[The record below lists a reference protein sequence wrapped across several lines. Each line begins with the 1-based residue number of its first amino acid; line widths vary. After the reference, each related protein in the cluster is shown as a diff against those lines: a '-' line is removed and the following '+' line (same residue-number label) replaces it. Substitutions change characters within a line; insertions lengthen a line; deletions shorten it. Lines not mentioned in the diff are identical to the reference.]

1 MNKNTDKKQNRIVE
15 LFVEISLQKQWN
27 ENSLNK
33 ILRRYKDKN
42 GKILRN
48 DQLVKKFTTIKNRFS
63 QKQKEVIKKRIRLK
77 PTRTNSGVAVVT
89 VMTKPFYCPGNCIF
103 CPNDRSMPK
112 SYIASE
118 PGSQRALKMK
128 FDPYAQV
135 FNRLVA
141 LKNVGHNIE
150 KVEIIVLGGT
160 FSVYDGN
167 YKIWF
172 VKECFRAL
180 NRVKKSTKR
189 YVEPRDLP
197 EEKTDWEDL
206 EKEQVKNETAYCRNV
221 GFVVE
226 TRPDFLSVGELIYL
240 RRLGCTKIQI
250 GIQSLSEKVLR
261 ENETGRNNEDT
272 KKAFELLRLFGF
284 KIHGHWMPNLYL
296 STPKE
301 DVRGYRELFTEAY
314 CPDEM
319 KIYPTSVIPNTELY
333 DLYKE
338 GKFKPYDEKTLV
350 KVVGDCM
357 SSTPRYCRL
366 SRVIRDIPS
375 NEIAAGN
382 KKTNLRQ
389 IVEEYL
395 RKKSIK
401 LEDIRSREIKGEEI
415 TKEDIKLEKITY
427 KTSTGTEIFLSY
439 KTKRDDKICGFLRL
453 SLPKKKLS
461 KNHKLEELQNSSI
474 IREVHVYGKVVGI
487 DKKSN
492 EGESQHLG
500 LGKELIKL
508 AEDISK
514 KKGFNKISVISAI
527 GTREYYK
534 KLGFKKGE
542 LYMRFM
548 NPLKNK

>member
-1 MNKNTDKKQNRIVE
+1 MKITEKTKLKNLFANIALEKK
-15 LFVEISLQKQWN
+15 WD

-33 ILRRYKDKN
+33 ILRQYKKENGNLYKN
-42 GKILRN
+42 DELV
-48 DQLVKKFTTIKNRFS
+48 QLFEIAKKDIKKKDIS
-63 QKQKEVIKKRIRLK
+63 LIEKRIRLK

-89 VMTKPFYCPGNCIF
+89 VMTMPYYCPGNCIF

-118 PGSQRALKMK
+118 PGSQRALKMM

-135 FNRLVA
+135 YNRLVA
-141 LKNVGHNIE
+141 LKNIGHSIE

-160 FSVYDGN
+160 FSAYDGN

-172 VKECFRAL
+172 VKELFRAL
-180 NRVKKSTKR
+180 NRVKKSTKK
-189 YVEPRDLP
+189 YIQPRDFAM
-197 EEKTDWEDL
+197 EQTDWEDL

-221 GFVVE
+221 GLVLE
-226 TRPDFLSVGELIYL
+226 TRPDFLSKGELIYL
-240 RRLGCTKIQI
+240 RKLGATKIQI

-261 ENETGRNNEDT
+261 ENETGRDNEDT

-301 DVRGYRELFTEAY
+301 DIRGYKELFTDPY
-314 CPDEM
+314 HPDEM
-319 KIYPTSVIPNTELY
+319 KIYPTSVIPNTDLY
-333 DLYKE
+333 ELYKE
-338 GKFKPYDEKTLV
+338 GKYKPYDEETLV
-350 KVVGDCM
+350 KVVGECIAL
-357 SSTPRYCRL
+357 TPRYCRL

-375 NEIAAGN
+375 QEIAAGN

-389 IVEEYL
+389 IVEQYL
-395 RKKSIK
+395 EKKGIK
-401 LEDIRSREIKGEEI
+401 PEDIRSREIKGEEI
-415 TKEDIKLEKITY
+415 NKEDIKLEKITY

-439 KTKRDDKICGFLRL
+439 KTKKDDKICGFLRL
-453 SLPKKKLS
+453 SLPKKIISRKHPLD
-461 KNHKLEELQNSSI
+461 ELNDSSI

-487 DKKSN
+487 DKKSK

-514 KKGFNKISVISAI
+514 KRGYKKISVISAI

-534 KLGFKKGE
+534 KLGYKRND
-542 LYMRFM
+542 LYMYR
-548 NPLKNK
+548 PGR

>member
-1 MNKNTDKKQNRIVE
+1 MKITEKTKLKNLFANIALEKK
-15 LFVEISLQKQWN
+15 WD

-33 ILRRYKDKN
+33 ILRQYKKENGNLYKN
-42 GKILRN
+42 DELV
-48 DQLVKKFTTIKNRFS
+48 QLFEIVKKDIKKKDIS
-63 QKQKEVIKKRIRLK
+63 LIEKRIRLK

-89 VMTKPFYCPGNCIF
+89 VMTMPYYCPGNCIF

-118 PGSQRALKMK
+118 PGSQRALKMM

-135 FNRLVA
+135 YNRLVA
-141 LKNVGHNIE
+141 LKNIGHSIE

-160 FSVYDGN
+160 FSAYDGN

-172 VKECFRAL
+172 VKELFRAL
-180 NRVKKSTKR
+180 NRVKKSTKK
-189 YVEPRDLP
+189 YIQPR
-197 EEKTDWEDL
+197 EFAMEQTDWEDL

-221 GFVVE
+221 GLVLE
-226 TRPDFLSVGELIYL
+226 TRPDFLSKGELIYL
-240 RRLGCTKIQI
+240 RKLGATKIQI

-261 ENETGRNNEDT
+261 ENETGRDNEDT

-301 DVRGYRELFTEAY
+301 DIRGYKELFTDPY
-314 CPDEM
+314 HPDEM
-319 KIYPTSVIPNTELY
+319 KIYPTSVIPNTDLY
-333 DLYKE
+333 ELYKE
-338 GKFKPYDEKTLV
+338 GKYKPYDEKTLV
-350 KVVGDCM
+350 KVVGECIAL
-357 SSTPRYCRL
+357 TPRYCRL

-375 NEIAAGN
+375 QEIAAGN

-389 IVEEYL
+389 IVEQYL
-395 RKKSIK
+395 EKKGIK
-401 LEDIRSREIKGEEI
+401 PEDIRSREIKGEEI
-415 TKEDIKLEKITY
+415 NKEDIKLEKIEC
-427 KTSTGTEIFLSY
+427 KTSTSKEIFLSY
-439 KTKRDDKICGFLRL
+439 KTKKDDKICGFLRL
-453 SLPKKKLS
+453 SLPKKIISRKHPLD
-461 KNHKLEELQNSSI
+461 ELKDSSI

-487 DKKSN
+487 DKKSK

-514 KKGFNKISVISAI
+514 KKGYKKISVISAI

-534 KLGFKKGE
+534 KLGYKRND
-542 LYMRFM
+542 LYMYR
-548 NPLKNK
+548 PGR

>member
-1 MNKNTDKKQNRIVE
+1 MKITEKTKLKNLFENIALEKK
-15 LFVEISLQKQWN
+15 WN
-27 ENSLNK
+27 QNSLNK
-33 ILRRYKDKN
+33 ILRKYRKENGQLYK
-42 GKILRN
+42 N
-48 DQLVKKFTTIKNRFS
+48 DELVKLFEKVKGDIKKKDIS
-63 QKQKEVIKKRIRLK
+63 IVEKRIRLK

-89 VMTKPFYCPGNCIF
+89 VMTMPYYCPGNCIF

-118 PGSQRALKMK
+118 PGSQRALKMM

-135 FNRLVA
+135 YNRLVA
-141 LKNVGHNIE
+141 LKNIGHSIE

-160 FSVYDGN
+160 FSAYDGN

-172 VKECFRAL
+172 VKELFRAL
-180 NRVKKSTKR
+180 NRVKKSTKK
-189 YVEPRDLP
+189 YIQPR
-197 EEKTDWEDL
+197 EFAMEQTDWEDL

-221 GFVVE
+221 GLVLE
-226 TRPDFLSVGELIYL
+226 TRPDFLSKGELIYL
-240 RRLGCTKIQI
+240 RKLGATKIQI

-261 ENETGRNNEDT
+261 ENETGRDNEDT

-301 DVRGYRELFTEAY
+301 DIRGYKELFTDPY
-314 CPDEM
+314 HPDEM
-319 KIYPTSVIPNTELY
+319 KIYPTSVIPNTDLY
-333 DLYKE
+333 ELYKE
-338 GKFKPYDEKTLV
+338 GKYKPYDEKTLV
-350 KVVGDCM
+350 KVVGECIAL
-357 SSTPRYCRL
+357 TPRYCRL

-375 NEIAAGN
+375 QEIAAGN

-389 IVEEYL
+389 IVEQYL
-395 RKKSIK
+395 EKKGIK
-401 LEDIRSREIKGEEI
+401 PEDIRSREIKGEEI

-439 KTKRDDKICGFLRL
+439 KTKKDDKICGFLRL
-453 SLPKKKLS
+453 SLPKKIISRKHPLD
-461 KNHKLEELQNSSI
+461 ELKDSSI

-487 DKKSN
+487 DKKSK

-514 KKGFNKISVISAI
+514 KRGYKKISVISAI

-534 KLGFKKGE
+534 KLGYKRND
-542 LYMRFM
+542 LYMYR
-548 NPLKNK
+548 PGR

>member
-1 MNKNTDKKQNRIVE
+1 MKITEKTKVKNLFANIALEKK
-15 LFVEISLQKQWN
+15 WD

-33 ILRRYKDKN
+33 ILRQYKKENGNLYKN
-42 GKILRN
+42 DELV
-48 DQLVKKFTTIKNRFS
+48 QLFEIAKKDIKKKDIS
-63 QKQKEVIKKRIRLK
+63 LIEKRIRLK

-89 VMTKPFYCPGNCIF
+89 VMTMPYYCPGNCIF

-118 PGSQRALKMK
+118 PGSQRALKMM

-135 FNRLVA
+135 YNRLVA
-141 LKNVGHNIE
+141 LKNIGHSIE

-160 FSVYDGN
+160 FSAYDGN

-172 VKECFRAL
+172 VKELFRAL
-180 NRVKKSTKR
+180 NRVKKSTKK
-189 YVEPRDLP
+189 YIQPR
-197 EEKTDWEDL
+197 EFAMEQTDWEDL

-221 GFVVE
+221 GLVLE
-226 TRPDFLSVGELIYL
+226 TRPDFLSKGELIYL
-240 RRLGCTKIQI
+240 RKLGATKIQI

-261 ENETGRNNEDT
+261 ENETGRDNEDT

-301 DVRGYRELFTEAY
+301 DIRGYKELFTDPY
-314 CPDEM
+314 HPDEM
-319 KIYPTSVIPNTELY
+319 KIYPTSVIPNTDLY
-333 DLYKE
+333 ELYKE
-338 GKFKPYDEKTLV
+338 GKYKPYDEKTLV
-350 KVVGDCM
+350 KVVGECIAL
-357 SSTPRYCRL
+357 TPRYCRL

-375 NEIAAGN
+375 QEIAAGN

-389 IVEEYL
+389 IVEQYL
-395 RKKSIK
+395 EKKGIK
-401 LEDIRSREIKGEEI
+401 PEDIRSREIQGEEI

-427 KTSTGTEIFLSY
+427 KTSTGSEIFLSY
-439 KTKRDDKICGFLRL
+439 KTKKDDKICGFLRL
-453 SLPKKKLS
+453 SLPKKIISRKHPLD
-461 KNHKLEELQNSSI
+461 ELNDSSI

-487 DKKSN
+487 DKKSK

-514 KKGFNKISVISAI
+514 KRGYKKISVISAI

-534 KLGFKKGE
+534 KLGYKRND
-542 LYMRFM
+542 LYMYR
-548 NPLKNK
+548 PGR

>member
-1 MNKNTDKKQNRIVE
+1 MKITEKTKLKNLFENIALEKK
-15 LFVEISLQKQWN
+15 WD

-33 ILRRYKDKN
+33 ILRQYKKENGNLYKN
-42 GKILRN
+42 DELV
-48 DQLVKKFTTIKNRFS
+48 QLFEIAKKDIKKKDIS
-63 QKQKEVIKKRIRLK
+63 LIEKRIRLK

-89 VMTKPFYCPGNCIF
+89 VMTMPYYCPGNCIF

-118 PGSQRALKMK
+118 PGSQRALKMM

-135 FNRLVA
+135 YNRLIA
-141 LKNVGHNIE
+141 LKNIGHSIE

-172 VKECFRAL
+172 VKELFRAL
-180 NRVKKSTKR
+180 NRVKKSTKK
-189 YVEPRDLP
+189 YIEPR
-197 EEKTDWEDL
+197 EFAMEQTDWKDL

-221 GFVVE
+221 GLVLE
-226 TRPDFLSVGELIYL
+226 TRPDFLSKGELMYL
-240 RRLGCTKIQI
+240 RRLGATKIQI
-250 GIQSLSEKVLR
+250 GIQSLCEKVLR
-261 ENETGRNNEDT
+261 ENETGRDNEDT

-301 DVRGYRELFTEAY
+301 DIRGYKELFTDPY
-314 CPDEM
+314 HPDEM
-319 KIYPTSVIPNTELY
+319 KIYPTSVIPNTDLY
-333 DLYKE
+333 ELYKE
-338 GKFKPYDEKTLV
+338 GKYKPYDEKTLV
-350 KVVGDCM
+350 KVVGECIAL
-357 SSTPRYCRL
+357 TPRYCRL

-375 NEIAAGN
+375 QEIAAGN

-389 IVEEYL
+389 IVEQYL
-395 RKKSIK
+395 EKKGIK
-401 LEDIRSREIKGEEI
+401 PEDIRSREIKGEEI

-439 KTKRDDKICGFLRL
+439 KTKKDDKICGFLRL
-453 SLPKKKLS
+453 SLPKKIISRKHPLD
-461 KNHKLEELQNSSI
+461 ELKESSI

-487 DKKSN
+487 DKKSK

-514 KKGFNKISVISAI
+514 KRGYKKISVISAI

-534 KLGFKKGE
+534 KLGYKRND
-542 LYMRFM
+542 LYMYR
-548 NPLKNK
+548 PGR

>member
-1 MNKNTDKKQNRIVE
+1 MKITEKTKVKNLFANIALEKK
-15 LFVEISLQKQWN
+15 WD

-33 ILRRYKDKN
+33 ILRQYKKENGNLYKN
-42 GKILRN
+42 DELV
-48 DQLVKKFTTIKNRFS
+48 QLFEIAKKDIKKKDIS
-63 QKQKEVIKKRIRLK
+63 LIEKRIRLK

-89 VMTKPFYCPGNCIF
+89 VMTMPYYCPGNCIF

-118 PGSQRALKMK
+118 PGSQRALKMM

-135 FNRLVA
+135 YNRLVA
-141 LKNVGHNIE
+141 LKNIGHSIE

-160 FSVYDGN
+160 FSAYDGN

-172 VKECFRAL
+172 VKELFRAL
-180 NRVKKSTKR
+180 NRVKKSTKK
-189 YVEPRDLP
+189 YIQPR
-197 EEKTDWEDL
+197 EFAMEQTDWEDL

-221 GFVVE
+221 GLVLE
-226 TRPDFLSVGELIYL
+226 TRPDFLSKGELIYL
-240 RRLGCTKIQI
+240 RKLGATKIQI

-261 ENETGRNNEDT
+261 ENETGRDNEDT

-301 DVRGYRELFTEAY
+301 DIRGYKELFTDPY
-314 CPDEM
+314 HPDEM
-319 KIYPTSVIPNTELY
+319 KIYPTSVIPNTDLY
-333 DLYKE
+333 ELYKE
-338 GKFKPYDEKTLV
+338 GKYKPYDEKTLV
-350 KVVGDCM
+350 KVVGECIAL
-357 SSTPRYCRL
+357 TPRYCRL

-375 NEIAAGN
+375 QEIAAGN

-389 IVEEYL
+389 IVEQYL
-395 RKKSIK
+395 EKKGIK
-401 LEDIRSREIKGEEI
+401 PEDIRSREIQGEEI

-427 KTSTGTEIFLSY
+427 KTSTGSEIFLSY
-439 KTKRDDKICGFLRL
+439 KTKKDDKICGFLRL
-453 SLPKKKLS
+453 SLPKKIISRKHPLD
-461 KNHKLEELQNSSI
+461 ELKDSSI

-487 DKKSN
+487 DKKSK

-514 KKGFNKISVISAI
+514 KRGYKKISVISAI

-534 KLGFKKGE
+534 KLGYKRND
-542 LYMRFM
+542 LYMYR
-548 NPLKNK
+548 PGR

>member
-1 MNKNTDKKQNRIVE
+1 MKITEKTKLKNLFANIALEKK
-15 LFVEISLQKQWN
+15 WD

-33 ILRRYKDKN
+33 ILRQYKKENGNLYKN
-42 GKILRN
+42 DELV
-48 DQLVKKFTTIKNRFS
+48 QLFEIAKKDIKKKDIS
-63 QKQKEVIKKRIRLK
+63 LIEKRIRLK

-89 VMTKPFYCPGNCIF
+89 VMTMPYYCPGNCIF

-118 PGSQRALKMK
+118 PGSQRALKMM

-135 FNRLVA
+135 YNRLVA
-141 LKNVGHNIE
+141 LKNIGHSIE

-160 FSVYDGN
+160 FSAYDGN

-172 VKECFRAL
+172 VKELFRAL
-180 NRVKKSTKR
+180 NRVKKSTKK
-189 YVEPRDLP
+189 YIQPRDFAM
-197 EEKTDWEDL
+197 EQTDWEDL

-221 GFVVE
+221 GLVLE
-226 TRPDFLSVGELIYL
+226 TRPDFLSKGELIYL
-240 RRLGCTKIQI
+240 RKLGATKIQI

-261 ENETGRNNEDT
+261 ENETGRDNEDT

-301 DVRGYRELFTEAY
+301 DIRGYKELFTDPY
-314 CPDEM
+314 HPDEM
-319 KIYPTSVIPNTELY
+319 KIYPTSVIPNTDLY
-333 DLYKE
+333 ELYKE
-338 GKFKPYDEKTLV
+338 GKYKPYDEKTLV
-350 KVVGDCM
+350 KVVGECIAL
-357 SSTPRYCRL
+357 TPRYCRL

-375 NEIAAGN
+375 QEIAAGN

-389 IVEEYL
+389 IVEQYL
-395 RKKSIK
+395 EKKGIK
-401 LEDIRSREIKGEEI
+401 PEDIRSREIKGEEI
-415 TKEDIKLEKITY
+415 NKEDIKLEKIEY
-427 KTSTGTEIFLSY
+427 KTSTSKEIFLSY
-439 KTKRDDKICGFLRL
+439 KTKKDDKICGFLRL
-453 SLPKKKLS
+453 SLPKKIISRKHPLD
-461 KNHKLEELQNSSI
+461 ELKDSSI

-487 DKKSN
+487 DKKSK

-514 KKGFNKISVISAI
+514 KRGYKKISVISAI

-534 KLGFKKGE
+534 KLGYKRND
-542 LYMRFM
+542 LYMYR
-548 NPLKNK
+548 PGR

>member
-1 MNKNTDKKQNRIVE
+1 MKITEKTKLKNLFANIALEKK
-15 LFVEISLQKQWN
+15 WD

-33 ILRRYKDKN
+33 ILRQYKKENGNLYKN
-42 GKILRN
+42 DELV
-48 DQLVKKFTTIKNRFS
+48 QLFEIAKKDIKKKDIS
-63 QKQKEVIKKRIRLK
+63 LIEKRIRLK

-89 VMTKPFYCPGNCIF
+89 VMTMPYYCPGNCIF

-118 PGSQRALKMK
+118 PGSQRALKMM

-135 FNRLVA
+135 YNRLVA
-141 LKNVGHNIE
+141 LKNIGHSIE

-160 FSVYDGN
+160 FSAYDGN

-172 VKECFRAL
+172 VKELFRAL
-180 NRVKKSTKR
+180 NRVKKSTKK
-189 YVEPRDLP
+189 YIQPR
-197 EEKTDWEDL
+197 EFAMEQTDWEDL

-221 GFVVE
+221 GLVLE
-226 TRPDFLSVGELIYL
+226 TRPDFLSKGELIYL
-240 RRLGCTKIQI
+240 RKLGATKIQI

-261 ENETGRNNEDT
+261 ENETGRDNEDT

-301 DVRGYRELFTEAY
+301 DIRGYKELFTDPY
-314 CPDEM
+314 HPDEM
-319 KIYPTSVIPNTELY
+319 KIYPTSVIPNTDLY
-333 DLYKE
+333 ELYKE
-338 GKFKPYDEKTLV
+338 GKYKPYDEKTLV
-350 KVVGDCM
+350 KVVGECIAL
-357 SSTPRYCRL
+357 TPRYCRL

-375 NEIAAGN
+375 QEIAAGN

-389 IVEEYL
+389 IVEQYL
-395 RKKSIK
+395 EKKGIK
-401 LEDIRSREIKGEEI
+401 PEDIRSREIKGEEI
-415 TKEDIKLEKITY
+415 NKEDIKLEKIEC
-427 KTSTGTEIFLSY
+427 KTSTSKEIFLSY
-439 KTKRDDKICGFLRL
+439 KTKKDDKICGFLRL
-453 SLPKKKLS
+453 SLPKKIISRKHPLD
-461 KNHKLEELQNSSI
+461 ELKDSSI

-487 DKKSN
+487 DKKSK

-514 KKGFNKISVISAI
+514 KKGYKKISVISAI

-534 KLGFKKGE
+534 KLGYKRND
-542 LYMRFM
+542 LYMYR
-548 NPLKNK
+548 PGR

>member
-1 MNKNTDKKQNRIVE
+1 MKITEKTKLKNLFANIALEKK
-15 LFVEISLQKQWN
+15 WD

-33 ILRRYKDKN
+33 ILRQYKKENGNLYKN
-42 GKILRN
+42 DELV
-48 DQLVKKFTTIKNRFS
+48 QLFEIVKKDIKKKDIS
-63 QKQKEVIKKRIRLK
+63 LIEKRIRLK

-89 VMTKPFYCPGNCIF
+89 VMTMPYYCPGNCIF

-118 PGSQRALKMK
+118 PGSQRALKMM

-135 FNRLVA
+135 YNRLVA
-141 LKNVGHNIE
+141 LKNIGHSIE

-160 FSVYDGN
+160 FSAYDGN

-172 VKECFRAL
+172 VKELFRAL
-180 NRVKKSTKR
+180 NRVKKSTKK
-189 YVEPRDLP
+189 YIQPRDFAM
-197 EEKTDWEDL
+197 EQTDWEDL

-221 GFVVE
+221 GLVLE
-226 TRPDFLSVGELIYL
+226 TRPDFLSKGELIYL
-240 RRLGCTKIQI
+240 RKLGATKIQI

-261 ENETGRNNEDT
+261 ENETGRDNEDT

-301 DVRGYRELFTEAY
+301 DIRGYKELFTDPY
-314 CPDEM
+314 HPDEM
-319 KIYPTSVIPNTELY
+319 KIYPTSVIPNTDLY
-333 DLYKE
+333 ELYKE
-338 GKFKPYDEKTLV
+338 GKYKPYDEKTLV
-350 KVVGDCM
+350 KVVGECIAL
-357 SSTPRYCRL
+357 TPRYCRL

-375 NEIAAGN
+375 QEIAAGN

-389 IVEEYL
+389 IVEQYL
-395 RKKSIK
+395 EKKGIK
-401 LEDIRSREIKGEEI
+401 PEDIRSREIKGEEI
-415 TKEDIKLEKITY
+415 NKEDIKLEKITY

-439 KTKRDDKICGFLRL
+439 KTKKDDKICGFLRL
-453 SLPKKKLS
+453 SLPKKIISRKHPLD
-461 KNHKLEELQNSSI
+461 ELKDSSI

-487 DKKSN
+487 DKKSK

-514 KKGFNKISVISAI
+514 KRGYKKISVISAI

-534 KLGFKKGE
+534 KLGYKRND
-542 LYMRFM
+542 LYMYR
-548 NPLKNK
+548 PGR